1 LRGEVK
7 NGNFEVIPED
17 NVGKVFNMLKNQT
30 VLTKLNFLQNLN
42 QGNEAWEIAA
52 GEGTRE
58 GNDDGGEANAMTSGI
73 GEEYDE
79 EDDRLVFKSD
89 VRVAK
94 LSDDARMSWIA
105 CFMLGA
111 PSLGA

>member
-1 LRGEVK
+1 
-7 NGNFEVIPED
+7 
-17 NVGKVFNMLKNQT
+17 ML
-30 VLTKLNFLQNLN
+30 F
-42 QGNEAWEIAA
+42 
-52 GEGTRE
+52 RS
-58 GNDDGGEANAMTSGI
+58 AMTSGI

-105 CFMLGA
+105 CFMLGD